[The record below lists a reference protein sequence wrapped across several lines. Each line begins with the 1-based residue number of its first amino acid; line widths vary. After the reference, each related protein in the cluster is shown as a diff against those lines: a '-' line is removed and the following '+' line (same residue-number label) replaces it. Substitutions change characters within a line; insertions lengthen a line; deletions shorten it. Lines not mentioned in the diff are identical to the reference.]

1 MKKSGIIASV
11 FGVATIAAVTAKKVK
26 DHRKKDELIL
36 KEIEK
41 ILKSCENIGLLKDVD
56 ASTGEMY
63 CLDTEENCELASYI
77 HTINQL
83 ALMLKYLESDMIY
96 TSGYGVS
103 SGLKRALTAYDK
115 LVRTNPDAK
124 GVSYGKNLSKARLSR
139 ETKEYIKDCE
149 DVISNLNE
157 KELDIKV
164 KNVAD
169 NLSELGFGE
178 KESIENDIK
187 EKIKER
193 PKASDSEQFDGFQ

>member
-1 MKKSGIIASV
+1 MRKSGIVAGV
-11 FGVATIAAVTAKKVK
+11 CGVATVTALVVKKVK
-26 DHRKKDELIL
+26 DRKRKDELVL
-36 KEIEK
+36 REIDK
-41 ILKSCENIGLLKDVD
+41 ILKSCENISLLKDVD
-56 ASTGEMY
+56 ASTGEIY

-83 ALMLKYLESDMIY
+83 ALMLKYLESDMVY
-96 TSGYGVS
+96 TSGYGIS

-124 GVSYGKNLSKARLSR
+124 GASYGKDLSKARLSK

-149 DVISNLNE
+149 GIINNLNE

-169 NLSELGFGE
+169 DLSELGFGE
-178 KESIENDIK
+178 RESIEYDIK
-187 EKIKER
+187 EKINDR
-193 PKASDSEQFDGFQ
+193 QRASDSEQFDGFQ